1 MRGRQAA
8 PSHADARTT
17 ARRGKTGRN
26 KDMTSVKSTDRPATE
41 PALSRRTFGGLSLL
55 ALAGATLPT
64 RAEAAAPEIE
74 LKMQF
79 ASADGTPWNDMD
91 RRFAAQLE
99 AITGG
104 RAKVTFFP
112 PNSVTPFKDWL
123 QATGSGLLD
132 IGFVWHPALPG
143 KFPQLEL
150 FSLPGLS
157 KNQTIASVVYWRLR
171 EAYPQMG
178 ELFSDA
184 DNVVEIATFVAMGS
198 HLHTRSPI
206 KSLADLKGKVLAAQD
221 SAGVQVMEKLGASA
235 SVMVGPD
242 AYLALQRGAVD
253 GVLCAWGWVNNFKL
267 NEVTTYHTLVNLNPG
282 TYSTVMNKDTHAKL
296 TDQEKAHI
304 ADLLPVYFF
313 NNTTD
318 GAAAA
323 MSAIP
328 AENVFVLSAED
339 QATLAGEMRPLWD
352 EWVKKADAKG
362 MPGQKILDEAARLL
376 KLYDQN

>member
-1 MRGRQAA
+1 MTDSGSKPVSPAVRG
-8 PSHADARTT
+8 
-17 ARRGKTGRN
+17 
-26 KDMTSVKSTDRPATE
+26 V
-41 PALSRRTFGGLSLL
+41 SRRAFGGLAL
-55 ALAGATLPT
+55 ATLAGAQAAT
-64 RAEAAAPEIE
+64 RPASAAQEIE

-79 ASADGTPWNDMD
+79 ASADGTPWNDLD
-91 RRFAAQLE
+91 RRYAAQLE

-157 KNQTIASVVYWRLR
+157 KNQTVATVVYWRLR
-171 EAYPQMG
+171 DMFPEMG
-178 ELFSDA
+178 QLFSDS
-184 DNVVEIATFVAMGS
+184 DNVVDLATFVAMGS
-198 HLHTRSPI
+198 HLHTKEPI
-206 KSLADLKGKVLAAQD
+206 RTLADLKGKVLAAQD
-221 SAGVQVMEKLGASA
+221 SGGVQAMEKLGASA

-253 GVLCAWGWVNNFKL
+253 GVLCAWGWVNNFKF
-267 NEVTTYHTLVNLNPG
+267 NEVTTYHTLINLNPG
-282 TYSTVMNKDTHAKL
+282 TYSTVMNRDTFARMTGAEKMHM
-296 TDQEKAHI
+296 TD
-304 ADLLPVYFF
+304 LRPTYFF

-323 MSAIP
+323 MAAIP
-328 AENVFVLSAED
+328 PENTISLSADD
-339 QATLAGEMRPLWD
+339 QKALADQMRPMWE
-352 EWVKKADAKG
+352 EWIAKADAKG
-362 MPGQKILDEAARLL
+362 MPGRKILDEAVRLL

>member
-1 MRGRQAA
+1 
-8 PSHADARTT
+8 
-17 ARRGKTGRN
+17 
-26 KDMTSVKSTDRPATE
+26 MTSGKSIGQAVTE
-41 PALSRRTFGGLSLL
+41 PAISRRTFGGLSLL
-55 ALAGATLPT
+55 ALAGTTFST
-64 RAEAAAPEIE
+64 RAGAAAPEIE

-79 ASADGTPWNDMD
+79 ASADGTPWNAMD

-104 RAKVTFFP
+104 RAKLTFFP

-157 KNQTIASVVYWRLR
+157 KNQTVASVVYWRLR

-178 ELFSDA
+178 ELFADA

-282 TYSTVMNKDTHAKL
+282 TYSTVMNKDTHARL

-323 MSAIP
+323 MGAIP
-328 AENVFVLSAED
+328 AENVFILSADD
-339 QATLAGEMRPLWD
+339 QAALAGEMRPLWD